1 MEKWTALP
9 LCGLEATLRP
19 APHPCFW
26 GRAEG
31 PHFPTAAS
39 GLGPLACPSSSG
51 TLHFSG
57 LISISVI
64 QERANY
70 RKPASCGSS
79 QERLGGGKV
88 RNPAEVTTRFRD
100 GWGVPAA
107 HPTSTEL
114 DILRTCYN
122 SSAPHDHGL
131 TCFSFHFNC
140 FLSAWFLL
148 QAPHKF
154 HLIKEA
160 TPGRCFPPPHYILP
174 WLLIQNY

>member
-1 MEKWTALP
+1 MAWRQPSGQP
-9 LCGLEATLRP
+9 LTLASGAELK
-19 APHPCFW
+19 APTS
-26 GRAEG
+26 
-31 PHFPTAAS
+31 PTAAS
-39 GLGPLACPSSSG
+39 GLGPLACPSSSA

-57 LISISVI
+57 LISVSVI
-64 QERANY
+64 RGRANY

-79 QERLGGGKV
+79 QERLSGGKV
-88 RNPAEVTTRFRD
+88 RNPAEVTTSFRN
-100 GWGVPAA
+100 GWGVPVA

-114 DILRTCYN
+114 NILKTCYN

-131 TCFSFHFNC
+131 TCFSFHSNC
-140 FLSAWFLL
+140 FPSAWFLL